1 MNRRFRAVLGL
12 SVLLAALAAFSSACG
27 DDGEVLT
34 IYSGRTQSLVQPLL
48 EQFARD
54 TGVHIRV
61 RYGETA
67 QLATTI
73 LEEGDN
79 SPADVFFAQDA
90 GALGALQAEGRLTAL
105 PPALLDRVPERFR
118 SPDGLWV
125 GVSGR
130 ARVVAYNTRALSPA
144 DLPDSIWGFTDP
156 RWRGRIGWPPTN
168 GSFQAFVTALRV
180 VEGEERARQWLEAIK
195 ANNPREYPNNIAAVQ
210 AVADGE
216 VDVAFVNHY
225 YLFRFLE
232 EEGPDFP
239 VRNHYLRGGDPGA
252 LVNVAGV
259 AILDT
264 ARNRDLAERFVE
276 YLLSADAQQYF
287 ADETYEYPLVD
298 GVQTHEDLVSLDR
311 LQPPDVNLSDLSD
324 LRGTLDLLRAT
335 GVLP

>member
-1 MNRRFRAVLGL
+1 MRLRAALGL
-12 SVLLAALAAFSSACG
+12 ALVLCAAAVFASGCG
-27 DDGEVLT
+27 DDDETLT

-48 EQFARD
+48 EQFAQD
-54 TGVHIRV
+54 TGINIRV

-73 LEEGDN
+73 LEEGRN

-90 GALGALQAEGRLTAL
+90 GALGALQAEGRLTEL
-105 PPALLDRVPERFR
+105 PPDLLNRVPERFR
-118 SPDGLWV
+118 SPEGRWV
-125 GVSGR
+125 GISGR
-130 ARVVAYNTRALSPA
+130 ARVVAYNTQNVNPA
-144 DLPDSIWGFTDP
+144 DLPDTIWGFTDP

-168 GSFQAFVTALRV
+168 GSFQSFVTALRV
-180 VEGEERARQWLEAIK
+180 LEGEERARQWLEAIK
-195 ANNPREYPNNIAAVQ
+195 ANNPKEYPNNIAAVQ

-232 EEGPDFP
+232 ERGPTFP
-239 VRNHYLRGGDPGA
+239 VRNHYLRGGDAGA

-264 ARNRDLAERFVE
+264 AGNRELAERFVA
-276 YLLSADAQQYF
+276 YLLSEDAQRYF
-287 ADETYEYPLVD
+287 AQETYEYPLVE
-298 GVQTHEDLVSLDR
+298 GVPTHEGLTPLSSLRPPQVDLS
-311 LQPPDVNLSDLSD
+311 NLSD
-324 LRGTLDLLRAT
+324 LRGTLDLLRST